1 MSNSDTGDPAICLKN
16 IYTAY
21 EGAEYPV
28 IKDVSIEIRH
38 GEFAIIGGPNG
49 AGKTTLL
56 ETINGMLKITH
67 GEAKV
72 LDMDVGSSGR
82 DVRKKVGYVIQNFS
96 FDPMT
101 PFSAEEV
108 VLMGRYGL
116 IGPLKKPTDE
126 DLEKASGAMELLG
139 ITDIAKTPI
148 GKLSGGQQQKVLLAQ
163 CVAKDP
169 EILLLDEPFS
179 NLDLLTREYV
189 SKVLGDLAK
198 KGCTIVIVSHAFDAL
213 PDTGIRII
221 AMNDG
226 RIALDE
232 TCDPGEVEDKI
243 RSVSGGFS
251 CA

>member
-1 MSNSDTGDPAICLKN
+1 MGSPGTGETAIRLKN

-28 IKDVSIEIRH
+28 IRDVSIEINK

-56 ETINGMLKITH
+56 ETINGMLKTTH
-67 GEAKV
+67 GEATV
-72 LDMDVGSSGR
+72 LGIDVGTRGR

-116 IGPLKKPTDE
+116 IGALKKPTEE
-126 DLEKASGAMELLG
+126 DMEKVSGAMELLK
-139 ITDIAKTPI
+139 ITDIAKNPI
-148 GKLSGGQQQKVLLAQ
+148 GKLSGGQQQKVLIAQ
-163 CVAKDP
+163 CIAKEP

-179 NLDLLTREYV
+179 NLDLLTREFV
-189 SKVLGDLAK
+189 SNVLGDLAK
-198 KGCTIVIVSHAFDAL
+198 SGCTIVIVSHAFDAM
-213 PDTGIRII
+213 PDTAIRII

-232 TCDPGEVEDKI
+232 TCDRGEVEDKI
-243 RSVSGGFS
+243 RSVSGGMPG
-251 CA
+251 A

>member
-1 MSNSDTGDPAICLKN
+1 MNAKTSGEPAICLKN

-72 LDMDVGSSGR
+72 LDMDVGSCGR
-82 DVRKKVGYVIQNFS
+82 DVRKRVGYVIQNFS

-116 IGPLKKPTDE
+116 IGPLKNRQERISKR
-126 DLEKASGAMELLG
+126 LR
-139 ITDIAKTPI
+139 
-148 GKLSGGQQQKVLLAQ
+148 
-163 CVAKDP
+163 
-169 EILLLDEPFS
+169 
-179 NLDLLTREYV
+179 TR
-189 SKVLGDLAK
+189 
-198 KGCTIVIVSHAFDAL
+198 
-213 PDTGIRII
+213 
-221 AMNDG
+221 
-226 RIALDE
+226 
-232 TCDPGEVEDKI
+232 
-243 RSVSGGFS
+243 
-251 CA
+251 

>member
-1 MSNSDTGDPAICLKN
+1 MVSSGESVIRLKN

-28 IKDVSIEIRH
+28 IKDVSIEIKR

-56 ETINGMLKITH
+56 ETINGMLKTTH
-67 GEAKV
+67 GEVTV
-72 LDMDVGSSGR
+72 LDMDVGSRGR
-82 DVRKKVGYVIQNFS
+82 DIRKKVGYVIQNFS

-116 IGPLKKPTDE
+116 IGPFKKPNEE
-126 DLEKASGAMELLG
+126 DYKKVSDAMKLLR
-139 ITDIAKTPI
+139 ITDIAKNPI
-148 GKLSGGQQQKVLLAQ
+148 GKLSGGQQQKVLIAQ
-163 CVAKDP
+163 CIAKDP
-169 EILLLDEPFS
+169 DILLLDEPFS
-179 NLDLLTREYV
+179 NLDLLTREFV
-189 SKVLGDLAK
+189 SNILGDLAK
-198 KGCTIVIVSHAFDAL
+198 SGCTIVIVSHAFDAL

-232 TCDPGEVEDKI
+232 TCDPGEVENKI
-243 RSVSGGFS
+243 RLVSGGIPG
-251 CA
+251 A